1 MRRGLRSEL
10 LVEGDLAM
18 KRIRPATFGRQF
30 SEVCARSL
38 SGFLAWACLGA
49 AAAQAHFLWVVPQ
62 STSQG
67 ARVAV
72 YFGEQAA
79 PDDPAL
85 LDKVATASLWAA
97 VERGQ
102 PRELKLSKSDNALV
116 APLDRD
122 QAFAPVILR
131 HTYGVAT
138 KGGDSFLLNYYAKGY
153 STPLPGLWRA
163 VKDSERLPLEIVPQ
177 ADQRSVRFQVLWK
190 GEPLAQAL
198 VTVEGPGLEMKR
210 EGTTDASGVFRCEL
224 AAAGLYSI
232 RAKHVEEAAGK
243 HGDQAYTSVRHY
255 STLALPYQPIHMTPI
270 ANSFPP
276 LAKGTTSFGG
286 AVLGDTLYVY
296 GGNYGSA
303 HSYSEEDMSG
313 ELWTLDLKGPGKWQP
328 GPSGQRLQGL
338 AMVEH
343 RGRLI
348 RVGGFRATNKEGEKE
363 NLRSQ
368 PEVAR
373 LSVDGK
379 SWELLTPLPAG
390 RSSLDAAVI
399 GDTLYVVGGWNLQG
413 GSRDA
418 LWHDT
423 LLAADLTVEPL
434 AWKPVASPPFK
445 RRALSAAA
453 WQGKLY
459 CIGGME
465 EQGAPTTAVAV
476 YDPAVN
482 AWTEGPAVLGGPMEG
497 FGTAAFATEKGLFVT
512 TMSGSIQKMAAD
524 GKAWQVVGQLT
535 HPRFFHRLLPWSGS
549 KLVVVGGSNMT
560 TGKIEDLE
568 LLAP

>member
-1 MRRGLRSEL
+1 MRRERSGGLW
-10 LVEGDLAM
+10 M
-18 KRIRPATFGRQF
+18 
-30 SEVCARSL
+30 SL
-38 SGFLAWACLGA
+38 CGALAWLCLGA
-49 AAAQAHFLWVVPQ
+49 SAAHAHFLWVVPQ
-62 STSQG
+62 STPQG

-72 YFGEQAA
+72 YFGEVAK

-85 LDKVATASLWAA
+85 LDKVATASAWSAG
-97 VERGQ
+97 ERGQ
-102 PRELKLSKSDNALV
+102 PRELKLAKSDDALV

-122 QAFAPVILR
+122 QAFSPAILR

-138 KGGDSFLLNYYAKGY
+138 KGGDAFLLNYYAKGY
-153 STPLPGLWRA
+153 PTPLPGSWRA

-177 ADQRSVRFQVLWK
+177 AEGRSVGLKVLWK
-190 GEPLAQAL
+190 GEPLVGAA
-198 VTVEGPGLEMKR
+198 VTVEGPGLAMKL
-210 EGTTDASGVFRCEL
+210 EGSTDASGVYRCEL
-224 AAAGLYSI
+224 PAAGLYSI
-232 RAKHVEEAAGK
+232 RAKHVEAAPGK
-243 HGDQAYTSVRHY
+243 HDGQAYNSIRHY
-255 STLALPYQPIHMTPI
+255 STLSLPYQPLPMTPQ
-270 ANSFPP
+270 AHSFPP
-276 LAKGTTSFGG
+276 LAQGTTSFGG
-286 AVLGDTLYVY
+286 AVVGDTLYVY

-313 ELWTLDLKGPGKWQP
+313 DLWTLDLKGPGKWQA

-338 AMVEH
+338 AMVEY

-348 RVGGFRATNKEGEKE
+348 RVGGFRAINKEGEKE

-368 PEVAR
+368 TEVAR
-373 LSVDGK
+373 LAVDGK

-418 LWHDT
+418 AWHDT
-423 LLAADLTVEPL
+423 LLTADLNVEPL
-434 AWKPVASPPFK
+434 VWKPMASPPFK
-445 RRALSAAA
+445 RRALAAAA

-476 YDPAVN
+476 YDPSTN
-482 AWTEGPAVLGGPMEG
+482 RWSEGPALLGGPMEG
-497 FGTAAFATEKGLFVT
+497 FGSAAFATGQGLFAT
-512 TMSGSIQKMAAD
+512 TMSGAIQKIAAD
-524 GKAWQVVGQLT
+524 GKSWQVVGQLA
-535 HPRFFHRLLPWSGS
+535 HPRFFHRLLPWNGS

-560 TGKIEDLE
+560 TGKVEALE